1 MEATDNKG
9 KELSPFP
16 VPHAS
21 TPDRSML
28 VNISVQLI
36 AHESLGL
43 CCVEQNRSA
52 SGHTYSTSG
61 INSFF
66 FFFGNDLMGPPL
78 VELNITWCGR
88 QVL

>member
-21 TPDRSML
+21 TPDRPML

-43 CCVEQNRSA
+43 CCVEWNRSA
-52 SGHTYSTSG
+52 SGHTRPTSG

-66 FFFGNDLMGPPL
+66 FLFGNDLMGPPL
-78 VELNITWCGR
+78 VELNITWYGR